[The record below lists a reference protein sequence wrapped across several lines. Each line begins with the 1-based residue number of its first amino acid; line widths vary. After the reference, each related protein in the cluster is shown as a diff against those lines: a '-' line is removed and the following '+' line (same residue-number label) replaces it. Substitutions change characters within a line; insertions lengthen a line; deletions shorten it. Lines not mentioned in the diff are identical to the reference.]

1 MKAAT
6 GNFRRGVTAIMWLA
20 RPLGGI
26 CCRAAEQFEQRRRFY
41 IKFFAFNGGAE
52 GRVMYAVG

>member
-1 MKAAT
+1 MKTAT
-6 GNFRRGVTAIMWLA
+6 GNFRRGLTAIMWLA

-26 CCRAAEQFEQRRRFY
+26 WCRAAEQCEQRRRFY
-41 IKFFAFNGGAE
+41 IKLFTFNGGAE